1 MQSKILLST
10 LLASAASASF
20 MAHPNMKREIEARAT
35 ATATGVLS
43 EECQSAI
50 LNIYSD
56 VPTPP
61 AEIVSD
67 LLDHPQ
73 TDPCHFSTP
82 ASLSKEYASYS
93 SEVVSWYDD
102 NKKALSSALSECPAL
117 SSYATGID
125 ACETGS
131 SGSGSDSKSSSDSG
145 SEAKATGTS
154 GSDKAS
160 ATGSSSSSSPTGAA
174 SRQTGM
180 AVAAIAVAGF
190 VVALL

>member
-10 LLASAASASF
+10 LLASAASANF

-35 ATATGVLS
+35 ATATGILS
-43 EECQSAI
+43 DECQSAI
-50 LNIYSD
+50 LDVYSD

-93 SEVVSWYDD
+93 SEVVSWYDK
-102 NKKALSSALSECPAL
+102 NKGALSSALSECPAL

-131 SGSGSDSKSSSDSG
+131 GSGSGSKASSDSG

-180 AVAAIAVAGF
+180 AVAAMAVAGF

>member
-10 LLASAASASF
+10 LLASAASANF

-35 ATATGVLS
+35 ATATGILS
-43 EECQSAI
+43 DQCQSAI
-50 LNIYSD
+50 LDVYSD

-93 SEVVSWYDD
+93 SEVVSWYDK
-102 NKKALSSALSECPAL
+102 NKGALSSALSECPAL

-131 SGSGSDSKSSSDSG
+131 GSGSKSSSDSG

-180 AVAAIAVAGF
+180 AVAAMAVAGF

>member
-10 LLASAASASF
+10 LLASAASANF

-35 ATATGVLS
+35 ATPTGVLS
-43 EECQSAI
+43 DKCQSAI
-50 LNIYSD
+50 LDVYSD

-93 SEVVSWYDD
+93 SEVVSWYDH
-102 NKKALSSALSECPAL
+102 NKDALSSALSECPAL

-131 SGSGSDSKSSSDSG
+131 GSGSGSKSSSDSG

-160 ATGSSSSSSPTGAA
+160 ATGSSSSSSHTGAA
-174 SRQTGM
+174 SHQSGM